1 MSIRVLSDEDYNKLC
16 TWGMTARLPLLP
28 GETMKNLIERM
39 RQSNIAC
46 VKAWYGDPATDQIG
60 PWEFDPD
67 YSCDLLEILE
77 IIGAYDYNIDVECE
91 GLAIARRFLDY
102 IGEGADAVSQ
112 SATLT
117 PVAVAEG

>member
-28 GETMKNLIERM
+28 GETMKNLIVRM
-39 RQSNIAC
+39 MQSKIAC
-46 VKAWYGDPATDQIG
+46 VTALYGDPATDQIG

-67 YSCDLLEILE
+67 YSYDLLEILE

-102 IGEGADAVSQ
+102 IREGADAVSQ

>member
-91 GLAIARRFLDY
+91 GLAIAGRFLDY
-102 IGEGADAVSQ
+102 IREGAGAVSQ
-112 SATLT
+112 SATLP

>member
-16 TWGMTARLPLLP
+16 TWGMTACLPLLL

-60 PWEFDPD
+60 PWESGQLRP
-67 YSCDLLEILE
+67 
-77 IIGAYDYNIDVECE
+77 
-91 GLAIARRFLDY
+91 ARDSGDNRRLR
-102 IGEGADAVSQ
+102 
-112 SATLT
+112 L
-117 PVAVAEG
+117 